1 MGKDIVRI
9 ATRGSRLALY
19 QANMVRE
26 ELCRTFPGK
35 EFEIVT
41 VKTKGDKILDIALSK
56 IGDKG
61 LFTKE
66 LEHSLLKGETDI
78 AVHSLKDLP
87 TLLPGGL
94 KLGGVLKRGEVRDAL
109 VSLKGKKIEQLD
121 ETDVLATS
129 SLRRRARLLS
139 LKKGFRITDI
149 RGNVDTRL
157 NKMENGHCTAMVMAA
172 AGLQRSGHDGRI
184 SQLLDPEIMMPAV
197 AQGAVAMEIR
207 ESDAATEAFV
217 SQVTHTPT
225 FVAVKAERAYLRTL
239 EGGCQIPIGC
249 FSETENGIYKISG
262 FVSNIDG
269 SVVIKDSRMG
279 EAGDA
284 VNIALMLAKDFLDR
298 GASEIIREIRNM
310 NGK

>member
-19 QANMVRE
+19 QANMVKE
-26 ELCRTFPGK
+26 ELCNSFPGK
-35 EFEIVT
+35 KFEIVT

-94 KLGGVLKRGEVRDAL
+94 RLGGVLKRGEVRDAF

-129 SLRRRARLLS
+129 SLRRRAQLLS

-157 NKMENGHCTAMVMAA
+157 DKMEKGHCTGMVMAA

-207 ESDAATEAFV
+207 ESDAATEALV
-217 SQVTHTPT
+217 SQITHTPS

-279 EAGDA
+279 KHFDA

-298 GASEIIREIRNM
+298 GASDLIGEIRNM